1 MMNPPGRHDRLLGV
15 VCFIGCPLIS
25 GVFLGVI
32 GALCAYPAGRDHAI
46 RIGIIV
52 GACGFVANAVA
63 IGLTAVAAEGRAQRR
78 AARALT
84 VSEVASAIRET
95 ASTPKSELPIRPPVV
110 GPRAYEKLGRR
121 S

>member
-1 MMNPPGRHDRLLGV
+1 MMKPPGRRDRLLGV
-15 VCFIGCPLIS
+15 LCLVGCPMIS
-25 GVFLGVI
+25 GVFLGVV
-32 GALCAYPAGRDHAI
+32 AVLCAYPAGRDHAI
-46 RIGIIV
+46 KIGIIV

-84 VSEVASAIRET
+84 VSDVASAIPQA
-95 ASTPKSELPIRPPVV
+95 ASPSKPEVPIRTQVV
-110 GPRAYEKLGRR
+110 VPRAYEELGRR